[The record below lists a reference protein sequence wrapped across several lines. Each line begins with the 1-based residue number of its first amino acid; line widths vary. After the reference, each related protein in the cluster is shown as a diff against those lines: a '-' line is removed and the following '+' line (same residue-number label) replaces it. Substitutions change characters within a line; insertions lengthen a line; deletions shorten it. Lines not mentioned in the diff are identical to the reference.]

1 MGGVICTGFSE
12 EAFKHLAQSITNAT
26 SAMNQL
32 NEAIKDMVTEK
43 TITAKQLQDVLC
55 TKYSAAVKAKQYEYL
70 NYKDWRL
77 FTNLP
82 ADTVINLEVMNLNSA
97 DDYIRVTWNGISPK
111 LHEERYYVI
120 KPASFGA
127 FLRSEFFLK
136 QPEDDMTTS
145 TDNGYYTTNIIN
157 PNPGNV
163 TYATSYDKINWGD
176 YVTSI
181 PATDWQTLTVNN
193 GTWTSTAA
201 TLDDVCKKSECP
213 LNKKEKEEK
222 TMVFKNFDFGPCTN
236 ENVRMS
242 LYGLAVKN
250 TNGSWVSYNKES
262 KQIIDVDVFNFDGRK
277 FLFKMPVAVAEI
289 QVGDI
294 VIHNRIPMFV
304 TSIEGGIQV
313 VDAVAGDVKTI
324 LPATNM
330 FGFNFVTKIVSLLDV
345 YSKAPTPDSPF
356 GNFLPF
362 MLMQDGNVDSN
373 TLLMMSLMNGEN
385 TMGLDMS
392 NPMMLYFLLNDNKD
406 GKEGKFNDLLPLLFL
421 GQKK

>member
-1 MGGVICTGFSE
+1 MGGVKCTGFSE
-12 EAFKHLAQSITNAT
+12 EAFKHLAQSIMNAT

-32 NEAIKDMVTEK
+32 NEATKDMVKER
-43 TITAKQLQDVLC
+43 TITAKQFRDILS
-55 TKYSAAVKAKQYEYL
+55 TKYSAAVKAKEYEYL

-77 FTNLP
+77 FVNLP
-82 ADTVINLEVMNLNSA
+82 VDIVINLEVINLNFA
-97 DDYIRVTWNGISPK
+97 DDYIRVTWNGLSPQI
-111 LHEERYYVI
+111 HEERHYVI
-120 KPASFGA
+120 KDASFGK
-127 FLRSEFFLK
+127 FLLIEFFLK
-136 QPEDDMTTS
+136 QPEEDMTNS
-145 TDNGYYTTNIIN
+145 GYYTTNTIN
-157 PNPGNV
+157 SNPGNV
-163 TYATSYDKINWGD
+163 TYATSYDKINWSD

-193 GTWTSTAA
+193 GTWNSSIVI
-201 TLDDVCKKSECP
+201 DDVCRKSECP
-213 LNKKEKEEK
+213 LNKKEKEEKEEK

-294 VIHNRIPMFV
+294 VIHNRVPMFV

-362 MLMQDGNVDSN
+362 MLMQDGNMDSN

-385 TMGLDMS
+385 AVGLDMS

-406 GKEGKFNDLLPLLFL
+406 GKEGKFNDLLPLLLL